1 MLWRG
6 TKGGN
11 QERCTLSARRLGHD
25 HRFGRSLPAV
35 RCSNSSHYIPT
46 LYSSSR
52 TRNNALLTQG
62 APSSRGSG
70 MGSGQSPVV
79 NILITTS
86 ALQNCCH
93 HSRTH
98 HWRRGQSRQLSAGL
112 WFNFIDELAD
122 LFLHHRRRDQPR
134 SLLPPLLSPPLLSSP
149 LLSHSPSLTSHARTL
164 TLIHSPQGKSAT
176 VPHGIPAAAVLPR
189 VGTPTH
195 KPQSGEGETGPEPQ
209 TTAATATGGTQAAG
223 GGISTST
230 RTGTH
235 CARPVILLTACV
247 FAQRVRRSRHSFWNH
262 PGRRSWLVGGCQ

>member
-6 TKGGN
+6 DKGGKSG
-11 QERCTLSARRLGHD
+11 RVHSLRPSIGTRPLFRSFLARRALLNQQ
-25 HRFGRSLPAV
+25 SLHA
-35 RCSNSSHYIPT
+35 YT
-46 LYSSSR
+46 LLQQPPH

-122 LFLHHRRRDQPR
+122 LFLHHRRRDHPPR
-134 SLLPPLLSPPLLSSP
+134 SASTTPLHSSP
-149 LLSHSPSLTSHARTL
+149 LPSSHTPLHSPRTHASTFAHTQPL
-164 TLIHSPQGKSAT
+164 SPRQVRYCAAWNSSRSGAT
-176 VPHGIPAAAVLPR
+176 
-189 VGTPTH
+189 
-195 KPQSGEGETGPEPQ
+195 
-209 TTAATATGGTQAAG
+209 
-223 GGISTST
+223 
-230 RTGTH
+230 
-235 CARPVILLTACV
+235 
-247 FAQRVRRSRHSFWNH
+247 
-262 PGRRSWLVGGCQ
+262 PG